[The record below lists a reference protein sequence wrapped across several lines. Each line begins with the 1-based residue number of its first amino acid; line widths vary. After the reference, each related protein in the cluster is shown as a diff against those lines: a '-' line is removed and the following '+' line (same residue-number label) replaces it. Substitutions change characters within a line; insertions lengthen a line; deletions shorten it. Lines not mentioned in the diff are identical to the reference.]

1 MQERGAGP
9 EDVLEAM
16 STATRAQRQP
26 PKDKWKLMGGKD
38 LDRVAMDVV
47 VDWTDGYAR
56 VVTVEDD

>member
-1 MQERGAGP
+1 M
-9 EDVLEAM
+9 LEAM